1 MSRNIIDSIASGE
14 NLEAEA
20 HFSNSMVD
28 KVGKALEIKRQELA
42 GAFVNRGT
50 KNEED

>member
-1 MSRNIIDSIASGE
+1 MSKEVVDSIASSA

-20 HFSNSMVD
+20 HFSNAMVD
-28 KVGKALEIKRQELA
+28 KVGKALEVKRQELA
-42 GAFVNRGT
+42 STFVNQET

>member
-1 MSRNIIDSIASGE
+1 MSKEVVDSIASGA

-20 HFSNSMVD
+20 HFGNAMVD
-28 KVGKALEIKRQELA
+28 KVGKALEVKRQDLA
-42 GAFVNRGT
+42 STFVNQET

>member
-1 MSRNIIDSIASGE
+1 MSREIVDNIASGS

-28 KVGKALEIKRQELA
+28 KVSKALEGKRKDLSST
-42 GAFVNRGT
+42 FVNKEV

>member
-1 MSRNIIDSIASGE
+1 MSRNIIDSIASSA

-20 HFSNSMVD
+20 HFGNAMVD
-28 KVGKALEIKRQELA
+28 KVGKALEVKRQELA
-42 GAFVNRGT
+42 NTFVNQET